1 MRKNNHQ
8 QQTKQSDQRQQ
19 NQQQM
24 KCTNEKWVHFW
35 IKEIKMTKHFNDL
48 LSFLSS
54 DAKWSA
60 YCTSNQESDLYSLLS
75 WYSIKSYRTTL
86 QNE

>member
-1 MRKNNHQ
+1 MCKNDHQ
-8 QQTKQSDQRQQ
+8 RQIKQSDQRQQ

-24 KCTNEKWVHFW
+24 KRVNEKWVHFW
-35 IKEIKMTKHFNDL
+35 IEETRTTKYFNDI

-54 DAKWSA
+54 DVKWSA
-60 YCTSNQESDLYSLLS
+60 HCTSNQESDLYSLLS
-75 WYSIKSYRTTL
+75 WYSMKSYRTTL